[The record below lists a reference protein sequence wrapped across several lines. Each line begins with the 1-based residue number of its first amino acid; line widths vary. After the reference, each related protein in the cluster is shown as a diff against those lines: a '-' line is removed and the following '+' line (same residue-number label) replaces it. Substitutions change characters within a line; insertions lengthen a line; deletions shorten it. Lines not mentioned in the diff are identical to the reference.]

1 MDPSILVLRNARVLD
16 VRTGEYNQTDVVM
29 NEGKI
34 VSIGKG
40 AALPTKAEELDL
52 SGKYLIPGLIDG
64 HVHVTAPIADLGGTE
79 SMSPTYVGVV
89 AAKAM
94 NGMLSRGFTTVRDAG
109 GADFGLAL
117 AQEQGLISGPRLRY
131 CGTAISQTGGHGDF
145 RVPGINSRAHS
156 CTSVGRVVDGVPAVR
171 EAARD
176 ELRKG
181 AHHIKIMAS
190 GGIASPT
197 DRMDSTQFSASEIAA
212 VVEEAEAANR
222 YVAAHAYTARAVN
235 RCLELGVRSIEHGN
249 LIDQSS
255 VDLFLKHDAYLAM
268 TLSTHW
274 AIGEEGRDYGMS
286 QENWLKIGSIFEDG
300 LEALHLAD
308 KAGVNLVYATDL
320 LSGMQRY
327 QGYEF
332 KFRARVQSNLDVLR
346 SATVTAAA
354 MMQEAGHIGEL
365 VEGAVADALI
375 LDSDP
380 LEDIDV
386 LASFAERRG
395 KIVQGGKLLDKVL

>member
-1 MDPSILVLRNARVLD
+1 
-16 VRTGEYNQTDVVM
+16 
-29 NEGKI
+29 
-34 VSIGKG
+34 
-40 AALPTKAEELDL
+40 
-52 SGKYLIPGLIDG
+52 
-64 HVHVTAPIADLGGTE
+64 
-79 SMSPTYVGVV
+79 
-89 AAKAM
+89 
-94 NGMLSRGFTTVRDAG
+94 MLSRGFTTVRDAG

-117 AQEQGLISGPRLRY
+117 AQEQGLISGSRLRY

-145 RVPGINSRAHS
+145 RAPGINSRTHC

-197 DRMDSTQFSASEIAA
+197 DRMDSTQFSATEIAA

-300 LEALHLAD
+300 LEALRLAD

-354 MMQEAGHIGEL
+354 MMQEVGHIGEL

-395 KIVQGGKLLDKVL
+395 RVVQGGKLLDEVLYAIPRR